1 MQRRVRDVRWEAKGA
16 LAGLKAVIEKE
27 LEMEGEVDMGRLV
40 EGNRRATV
48 GDKDGKARIKVL
60 RCISI

>member
-40 EGNRRATV
+40 GGNRRATV
-48 GDKDGKARIKVL
+48 RDKDGKARIKVL